1 MRKQTITL
9 APSEPLVVGSYGS
22 LNALHQ
28 GHSTLV
34 TGGFD
39 LIEIRLDILK
49 SGGWDPAEKPWSAV
63 SCMPLLFTAR
73 CRAEGGALDLSA
85 SQRHE
90 LLMNVIDEAALID
103 IELASFN
110 EMHESIDALKEY
122 QIPWVASYHRFDHMP
137 DLDTLRE
144 KRDLAHASG
153 AAVFKCAA
161 MMHTP
166 EDIETML
173 IFQQEPT
180 PILLSTMGMG
190 QLAPESRVRCALAG
204 SVLNYGFLGS
214 APTAPGQWDAPTLH
228 AAIHAGH
235 IPARSSVVK

>member
-1 MRKQTITL
+1 MLI
-9 APSEPLVVGSYGS
+9 
-22 LNALHQ
+22 
-28 GHSTLV
+28 

-39 LIEIRLDILK
+39 LIEIRLDILT
-49 SGGWDPAEKPWSAV
+49 SCGWNPSEKPWSAV
-63 SCMPLLFTAR
+63 SCKPLLFTAR

-85 SQRHE
+85 SQRHD
-90 LLMNVIDEAALID
+90 LLMNAIDDAALID
-103 IELASFN
+103 IELASLN
-110 EMHESIDALKEY
+110 EMPESIAALQEH

-137 DLDTLRE
+137 DLDTLRA

-173 IFQQEPT
+173 VFQQEQS

-214 APTAPGQWDAPTLH
+214 APTAPGQWDAPTLR

-235 IPARSSVVK
+235 IPSRS